1 MSENLNPLKRL
12 SYKEQVSRSITWG
25 HYFIF
30 LNILLACLL
39 GFSYVYAAP
48 PTNNLLSFFY
58 LIVTWLGHLSFLT
71 VVVYLVVFFP
81 LAFIGNFRYY
91 RVLCVVIAVIAHTI
105 LLFDIKIYLLVK
117 VHLSITAIN
126 LIVRELDFDTGL
138 NYNFLF
144 IAVPVVI
151 ALECFFAKITTHS
164 LYRAHHPYF
173 VRTVLI
179 VVGSCFISSHVLH
192 IWADATNYERITLLR
207 STFPAHYPMT
217 ARSFLSSHGWINE
230 KQLSLE
236 GSSGAEFL
244 KYPLSKLEFDHEALK
259 EERVSNVLLI
269 SFNGLSYSNV
279 TPETSPQLYAFGQ
292 QVDNYT
298 QHYLLYPEELNN
310 VFATNYGLPLQYRN
324 ALLSEQTTPVVIDEM
339 LRQDYV
345 SRLIVSALPHTPQA
359 VTLALDGMGFTNRA
373 DYHNFQ
379 PNLVADSESHDA
391 VQDQADSEASVEPDG
406 QNGQTGAGAVDGTT
420 APAEAATTGLIKAN
434 ADGEFSAEEQETLN
448 RYFNFLMQNAGLRS
462 MQFSHAQDVNGV
474 FTQALGLIEAYHHN
488 EHRPFALNLVINDLR
503 DFTRNPM
510 ASAEQVEHDPQSSA
524 MWVYEHTLKQVD
536 QAFGEFMQ
544 QLQAQGLLHN
554 TLVIVTANEGNR
566 LLPYS
571 AQHFDRERQH
581 VPLMVMW
588 PQNHPEQLVFKTGSE
603 HNPEPESAAPVQA
616 QQGISCDQLTSPWDI
631 SATIA
636 RNVLHITTPSGNFT
650 LGGDISSCPLRDYLI
665 ADGKDELVLIERK
678 DNIIYSYDGSS
689 YVERQG
695 ERLQVRPNLENLI
708 ESMRDLNRFLR

>member
-1 MSENLNPLKRL
+1 
-12 SYKEQVSRSITWG
+12 
-25 HYFIF
+25 
-30 LNILLACLL
+30 
-39 GFSYVYAAP
+39 
-48 PTNNLLSFFY
+48 
-58 LIVTWLGHLSFLT
+58 
-71 VVVYLVVFFP
+71 
-81 LAFIGNFRYY
+81 
-91 RVLCVVIAVIAHTI
+91 
-105 LLFDIKIYLLVK
+105 
-117 VHLSITAIN
+117 
-126 LIVRELDFDTGL
+126 
-138 NYNFLF
+138 
-144 IAVPVVI
+144 
-151 ALECFFAKITTHS
+151 
-164 LYRAHHPYF
+164 
-173 VRTVLI
+173 
-179 VVGSCFISSHVLH
+179 
-192 IWADATNYERITLLR
+192 
-207 STFPAHYPMT
+207 
-217 ARSFLSSHGWINE
+217 
-230 KQLSLE
+230 
-236 GSSGAEFL
+236 
-244 KYPLSKLEFDHEALK
+244 
-259 EERVSNVLLI
+259 
-269 SFNGLSYSNV
+269 
-279 TPETSPQLYAFGQ
+279 
-292 QVDNYT
+292 
-298 QHYLLYPEELNN
+298 
-310 VFATNYGLPLQYRN
+310 
-324 ALLSEQTTPVVIDEM
+324 
-339 LRQDYV
+339 
-345 SRLIVSALPHTPQA
+345 
-359 VTLALDGMGFTNRA
+359 
-373 DYHNFQ
+373 
-379 PNLVADSESHDA
+379 
-391 VQDQADSEASVEPDG
+391 
-406 QNGQTGAGAVDGTT
+406 
-420 APAEAATTGLIKAN
+420 
-434 ADGEFSAEEQETLN
+434 
-448 RYFNFLMQNAGLRS
+448 MQNAGLRS

-616 QQGISCDQLTSPWDI
+616 QQGTSCDQLTSPWDI

>member
-30 LNILLACLL
+30 VNILLACLL

-58 LIVTWLGHLSFLT
+58 LIVTWLGHMSFLT

-310 VFATNYGLPLQYRN
+310 VFATN
-324 ALLSEQTTPVVIDEM
+324 
-339 LRQDYV
+339 
-345 SRLIVSALPHTPQA
+345 
-359 VTLALDGMGFTNRA
+359 
-373 DYHNFQ
+373 
-379 PNLVADSESHDA
+379 
-391 VQDQADSEASVEPDG
+391 
-406 QNGQTGAGAVDGTT
+406 
-420 APAEAATTGLIKAN
+420 
-434 ADGEFSAEEQETLN
+434 
-448 RYFNFLMQNAGLRS
+448 
-462 MQFSHAQDVNGV
+462 
-474 FTQALGLIEAYHHN
+474 
-488 EHRPFALNLVINDLR
+488 
-503 DFTRNPM
+503 
-510 ASAEQVEHDPQSSA
+510 
-524 MWVYEHTLKQVD
+524 
-536 QAFGEFMQ
+536 
-544 QLQAQGLLHN
+544 
-554 TLVIVTANEGNR
+554 
-566 LLPYS
+566 
-571 AQHFDRERQH
+571 
-581 VPLMVMW
+581 
-588 PQNHPEQLVFKTGSE
+588 
-603 HNPEPESAAPVQA
+603 
-616 QQGISCDQLTSPWDI
+616 
-631 SATIA
+631 
-636 RNVLHITTPSGNFT
+636 
-650 LGGDISSCPLRDYLI
+650 
-665 ADGKDELVLIERK
+665 
-678 DNIIYSYDGSS
+678 
-689 YVERQG
+689 
-695 ERLQVRPNLENLI
+695 
-708 ESMRDLNRFLR
+708 